1 VKRLD
6 AHAKIN
12 LSLIVGPLRDDGKHE
27 VVTVLERVSIADTVA
42 LAAGER
48 LSISGFA
55 DDTIVTE
62 SLHALAA
69 LAGAEPRWE
78 VEIEKVIPV
87 AAGLGGGSSDAAAA
101 LLLANELLAE
111 PLDPRQ
117 LADLAASI
125 GADVP
130 FFLRTEPQLG
140 RGDGT
145 VLSPVA
151 LPTDYWVLLVVPSHV
166 VKTSTGD
173 VYRAFDDRDGAYG
186 FAERRDALLAA
197 LAAVS
202 HPHDLARLPPN
213 DLASSPLSERLRD
226 EGAFRADVSGAG
238 PCVYGLFDDREQAE
252 AAGRTVRSEG
262 QTWVVSPVR
271 QADAIGPAISTV
283 EA

>member
-1 VKRLD
+1 MKRLA

-12 LSLIVGPLRDDGKHE
+12 LSLVVGPLRDDGKHE
-27 VVTVLERVSIADTVA
+27 VVTVLERVSLHDTVA

-48 LSISGFA
+48 PSVTGFA

-62 SLHALAA
+62 SLQALAA
-69 LAGAEPRWE
+69 LAGVEPRWE
-78 VEIEKVIPV
+78 VEIEKAIPV

-101 LLLANELLAE
+101 LLLANGLLPE
-111 PLDPRQ
+111 PLTPRQ
-117 LADLAASI
+117 LADLAATI

-130 FFLRTEPQLG
+130 FLLGGGPQLG
-140 RGDGT
+140 SGDGT
-145 VLSPVA
+145 VLSAVE
-151 LPTDYWVLLVVPSHV
+151 LPADYWVLLVVPSNT

-173 VYRAFDDRDGAYG
+173 VYRAFDDRDGVRG
-186 FAERRDALLAA
+186 FTERRDALLAA

-202 HPHDLARLPPN
+202 HPHDLVRLPPN

-226 EGAFRADVSGAG
+226 AGAFRADVSGAG
-238 PCVYGLFDDREQAE
+238 PCVYGLFDGREQADG
-252 AAGRTVRSEG
+252 AAQAVRSEG

-271 QADAIGPAISTV
+271 QADATGPAVSTV